1 MRLCQTASD
10 NLHEPV
16 VGPSEIADASEAVTR
31 LAGVLELLLDNYE
44 ASLGLMQ
51 ASLDNLAALQR
62 RSMT

>member
-16 VGPSEIADASEAVTR
+16 VGPDEIADASEAVTR
-31 LAGVLELLLDNYE
+31 LAGVLKLLVDNYE
-44 ASLGLMQ
+44 ASLVLMK
-51 ASLDNLAALQR
+51 ASIDNLAALQR

>member
-1 MRLCQTASD
+1 MRHCQTASD

-16 VGPSEIADASEAVTR
+16 VGPAEIADASEAVTR
-31 LAGVLELLLDNYE
+31 LAGVIELLLDNYE